1 MTAPETIYEK
11 LAKLNGLAN
20 KIADDRNALIQAL
33 EALLDGINA
42 MDAEETPLGYMLAKH
57 TLEKVK
63 RG

>member
-57 TLEKVK
+57 TLESVK